1 MPSVSVGDE
10 ASEIFRMERECP
22 PCLLAA
28 VSLPCHLLSC
38 PPVTVFSAEGGV
50 QAAENVRHERVN
62 LARAVMEQRHSDA
75 PPGRFDMVPPPKG
88 DVQHVPGFDQHIVD
102 VCVLKQGKPGKVGIS
117 GVDAAVVGSLLHGGG
132 DARNAHALHTAQRYH
147 IAQANDLPNDRT
159 LVHETPSTRS
169 TPWLD
174 TDTHAPEVK

>member
-1 MPSVSVGDE
+1 MKPRRSFE
-10 ASEIFRMERECP
+10 WSENV
-22 PCLLAA
+22 LLAS
-28 VSLPCHLLSC
+28 SLPFRS
-38 PPVTVFSAEGGV
+38 PVTCCPVHPSRFSPPRGGV

-132 DARNAHALHTAQRYH
+132 DARNAHALHTALTISH
-147 IAQANDLPNDRT
+147 CT
-159 LVHETPSTRS
+159 G
-169 TPWLD
+169 
-174 TDTHAPEVK
+174 